1 MPYTLKQLKG
11 SSSCMDKIRELK
23 ASAEDKGAA
32 KIGDIKFNG
41 IGFFHG
47 LSNMTSRELDLF
59 LSIFPQFPEILECSR
74 KAAEQEK
81 RRRSYEE
88 KITKWRMEE
97 GNKFKRRLE
106 EEEEYERNKIKR
118 QRMLTGSDTGEGT
131 SQQ

>member
-1 MPYTLKQLKG
+1 
-11 SSSCMDKIRELK
+11 MDKIRELK

-81 RRRSYEE
+81 RRRSYMKKKLQNGGWKKEINLNVDW
-88 KITKWRMEE
+88 K
-97 GNKFKRRLE
+97 KRKSTNE
-106 EEEEYERNKIKR
+106 IK
-118 QRMLTGSDTGEGT
+118 
-131 SQQ
+131 

>member
-1 MPYTLKQLKG
+1 MPYTLKQLKER

-59 LSIFPQFPEILECSR
+59 LSIFPQFPEILSVHV
-74 KAAEQEK
+74 KLQNK
-81 RRRSYEE
+81 KKEE
-88 KITKWRMEE
+88 V
-97 GNKFKRRLE
+97 
-106 EEEEYERNKIKR
+106 IKKKL
-118 QRMLTGSDTGEGT
+118 QNGGWKKEIN
-131 SQQ
+131 